1 VSYLSPLPV
10 PLFVALGVALLL
22 TPACRRLALRFGV
35 VDRPGGKKIH
45 GQATPLLGGVAIAL
59 ALTAGMAASGTAD
72 QASLRILVASGF
84 ILLLGIWD
92 DLDPHAEALRWWLR
106 LLYEG
111 CLAGI
116 VVAGGVHIHFLGT
129 PWLDVPITLLWIV
142 GITNAFNL
150 LDNMNGLSAGVAAI
164 AAVTFALLASRYVE
178 VGPEQ
183 LPTATAA
190 AALAGACLG
199 FLPANFRSRIFM
211 GDAGSL
217 FLGFLLAC
225 LAVQG
230 SWRSPTVPTS
240 IIIPLLVLA
249 YPLFDTA
256 LVVILRL
263 RQGQSPVVG
272 GRDHSSHRLVRLG
285 LGRVETVLLIY
296 LFAVSQALTA
306 LLVSSVTL
314 RLSLLALAGSAS
326 VLFIFGMVLRK
337 APVWGVQVPE
347 EGSDCGK
354 ETG

>member
-1 VSYLSPLPV
+1 
-10 PLFVALGVALLL
+10 
-22 TPACRRLALRFGV
+22 

-59 ALTAGMAASGTAD
+59 ALAAGMAASGTAD
-72 QASLRILVASGF
+72 QASLRILVATGF

-116 VVAGGVHIHFLGT
+116 VVAGGVRIHVLGV
-129 PWLDVPITLLWIV
+129 PWLEVPVTLVWIV

-164 AAVTFALLASRYVE
+164 AAVTFALLAARYVE
-178 VGPEQ
+178 VGPSNSRRRR
-183 LPTATAA
+183 PRRRSPARASVF
-190 AALAGACLG
+190 
-199 FLPANFRSRIFM
+199 FLPISGRASSWGTRAACPWVF
-211 GDAGSL
+211 SL
-217 FLGFLLAC
+217 PV

-240 IIIPLLVLA
+240 VIIPLLVLA

-256 LVVILRL
+256 LGGHLA
-263 RQGQSPVVG
+263 SPARAIPRGG

-285 LGRVETVLLIY
+285 LGRVETGAVDLPVRHLPGAHGPAGLLGDAPSFPAGAGRERQRPVH
-296 LFAVSQALTA
+296 LRHGLAQGARLGVSTPGGRSRPWHRNWIAWC
-306 LLVSSVTL
+306 
-314 RLSLLALAGSAS
+314 
-326 VLFIFGMVLRK
+326 
-337 APVWGVQVPE
+337 APW
-347 EGSDCGK
+347 
-354 ETG
+354 

>member
-1 VSYLSPLPV
+1 VGYLSPLPA
-10 PLFVALGVALLL
+10 PFLVALAVALVL
-22 TPACRRLALRFGV
+22 TPFCRRLALRYGV

-45 GQATPLLGGVAIAL
+45 GQPTPLLGGIAIAL
-59 ALTAGMAASGTAD
+59 ALAAGVAASGAAD
-72 QASLRILVASGF
+72 QASLRILVASGL
-84 ILLLGIWD
+84 ILLLGVWD
-92 DLDPHAEALRWWLR
+92 DVDPHAEALRWWLR
-106 LLYEG
+106 LLYEF

-116 VVAGGVHIHFLGT
+116 VVAGGVRISFLGT
-129 PWLDVPITLLWIV
+129 PWLDVPVTLLWIV

-164 AAVTFALLASRYVE
+164 AGLTFALLVARYVE

-183 LPTATAA
+183 LPTAVAA
-190 AALAGACLG
+190 AALTGACLG
-199 FLPANFRSRIFM
+199 FLPANFRTRIFM

-217 FLGFLLAC
+217 FLGFVLSC

-240 IIIPLLVLA
+240 VIIPLLVLA
-249 YPLFDTA
+249 YPLFDTT

-263 RQGQSPVVG
+263 RQGQSPVIG

-285 LGRVETVLLIY
+285 LGRIETVLLIY
-296 LFAVSQALTA
+296 LFAISQSLTA

-314 RLSLLALAGSAS
+314 RLSLLALAGSVS

-337 APVWGVQVPE
+337 APVWGSQAPG
-347 EGSDCGK
+347 EGSDRG
-354 ETG
+354 